1 MTPLLK
7 PLLDYKRVNGRPEW
21 QNSDEPAKAFKTLE
35 KGPRLAGP
43 EKPKLIDLQEWARF
57 LQNSSGGTEGTS
69 QSAASNI
76 LAGLSEFDAQFKELQ
91 EAIKTRPEGRWPVRY
106 DENFACL
113 LPHLAVL
120 KSMVLGCTLRAA
132 ANLENHNPSAA
143 LEDATIG
150 LALGDSIR
158 TEPILISHLVRA
170 AITSFNVQAVREGL
184 ARRNWTD
191 EQLLYFQ
198 NYFSKM
204 NFLAELKNCL
214 RGERAFSTEAI
225 EMARLR
231 KVGPDFWG
239 AGNNTPAWFRD
250 PLIRFVPRAWF
261 EQNIVNIL
269 RFHDQYSL
277 ASVDENALR
286 IDPRIGMEVE
296 RSLTNS
302 VTPYNVLS
310 HMLLPAV
317 SSVLPKTA
325 RTQTVIQ
332 QTVIACAL
340 ERYYR
345 AHQQYPDKLQQLVP
359 QYLSA
364 VPRDVMDG
372 APMRYRRE
380 TDGSYLLYSIGWNLI
395 DDGGT
400 VVRTGKSQVISP
412 KEGDW
417 IWRLFGHGADT
428 E

>member
-1 MTPLLK
+1 MVMRTANVCLQNCSTITEGRQLPRHSFRAVVANCRPVLSRCSKVHMEDSANSTQRTPPPLRQRSILFRLGQIGLFLLVCLITCIGLFYGIENWRARHALKSYRADLERKGEHLGWEGVIPRPVPDERNLAMTPLLK

-170 AITSFNVQAVREGL
+170 AITSR
-184 ARRNWTD
+184 
-191 EQLLYFQ
+191 
-198 NYFSKM
+198 K
-204 NFLAELKNCL
+204 
-214 RGERAFSTEAI
+214 ST
-225 EMARLR
+225 RL
-231 KVGPDFWG
+231 
-239 AGNNTPAWFRD
+239 
-250 PLIRFVPRAWF
+250 
-261 EQNIVNIL
+261 
-269 RFHDQYSL
+269 
-277 ASVDENALR
+277 
-286 IDPRIGMEVE
+286 
-296 RSLTNS
+296 NS
-302 VTPYNVLS
+302 S
-310 HMLLPAV
+310 HV
-317 SSVLPKTA
+317 SESRMPS
-325 RTQTVIQ
+325 
-332 QTVIACAL
+332 
-340 ERYYR
+340 
-345 AHQQYPDKLQQLVP
+345 
-359 QYLSA
+359 SA
-364 VPRDVMDG
+364 
-372 APMRYRRE
+372 
-380 TDGSYLLYSIGWNLI
+380 
-395 DDGGT
+395 
-400 VVRTGKSQVISP
+400 
-412 KEGDW
+412 
-417 IWRLFGHGADT
+417 
-428 E
+428 